1 VCARPP
7 ASARA
12 RWSRQSRF
20 TVDFS
25 VRGGGS
31 TGASAGPSTDQRV
44 AFAGPS
50 TGRWVASVIPYMHPA
65 CMHTCIHACI
75 HTYVHAQHQTGWVLA
90 CFGTIMQFRYMMH
103 LAWASI
109 VLFIFLVSCVCNTRV
124 CVYSCVCNTHVCVHS
139 CVCNTRVCVQ
149 VWTREQ
155 KRLWRTHCVE
165 NTFYSSV
172 CGSTRH
178 AWTHVR
184 LTLAAYR
191 RCVCVCVCAFV
202 CVCLCACGLTLDYN
216 VLCIHID

>member
-1 VCARPP
+1 MCARPP

-25 VRGGGS
+25 VRGGGP
-31 TGASAGPSTDQRV
+31 TGASAGPSTDKRV
-44 AFAGPS
+44 ASDGS
-50 TGRWVASVIPYMHPA
+50 LGRVRDTLYAPCMHA
-65 CMHTCIHACI
+65 YMHTCIHTHIRTCAASDGMGAC
-75 HTYVHAQHQTGWVLA
+75 L
-90 CFGTIMQFRYMMH
+90 FRDDTAVSVYDAPGLGIDRALH
-103 LAWASI
+103 LPGFMC
-109 VLFIFLVSCVCNTRV
+109 LQYTCVCVCTNVFAIHV
-124 CVYSCVCNTHVCVHS
+124 CVYS

-178 AWTHVR
+178 AWTHER

-191 RCVCVCVCAFV
+191 RCVCVCVCV

-216 VLCIHID
+216 VLCIQID